1 MLSSCHDTR
10 RKSVFGAALLSGAL
24 LTGAAL
30 SGCSG
35 DEAAGP
41 ADTGK
46 ISLVTPKGG
55 ESYTVGDTLWVKW
68 TVKDDPDPVDAVDVM
83 LSPDDGKSWG
93 FLRSGSIGTAS
104 PLWGNFG
111 WSIKDS
117 IEIGAVKH
125 GLAGNTSVRI
135 RVMQYSTDEADK
147 IATTASAITIK
158 AP

>member
-1 MLSSCHDTR
+1 MLSSCHDNR
-10 RKSVFGAALLSGAL
+10 RQSAFGAVLLSGAL
-24 LTGAAL
+24 LLGSGLAA
-30 SGCSG
+30 CSG

-68 TVKDDPDPVDAVDVM
+68 TVRDDPDPVDAVDVM

-93 FLRSGSIGTAS
+93 FLRSGSISTAS
-104 PLWGNFG
+104 PLWGNYG
-111 WSIKDS
+111 WAIKDS
-117 IEIGAVKH
+117 IQIGAVKH
-125 GLAGNTSVRI
+125 ALAGNSSVRI

-147 IATTASAITIK
+147 IATTASSITIK

>member
-1 MLSSCHDTR
+1 MLSSCHEDH
-10 RKSVFGAALLSGAL
+10 RKPAFGALLLSGAL
-24 LTGAAL
+24 LLGASLAA
-30 SGCSG
+30 CSG

-46 ISLVTPKGG
+46 VSLVSPKGG
-55 ESYTVGDTLWVKW
+55 ETYAVGDTLWVRW

-104 PLWGNFG
+104 PSWGKFG
-111 WSIKDS
+111 WAIKDT
-117 IEIGAVKH
+117 IQIGAVKH
-125 GLAGNTSVRI
+125 ALAGNASVRI
-135 RVMQYSTDEADK
+135 RVMQYSTDDPEK